1 MEEVAV
7 NLQPAE
13 KTMEGSKLS
22 TEKQQL
28 SPADASDAK
37 AKITLNAPRSSK
49 LSMVDTNIYT
59 KSLLNKNIALSIS
72 QIGSNIKEVLE
83 EIIMNEIEGKC
94 IVEGYV
100 KPNSVKVINY
110 SSGIVKGENIVFD
123 VKFECLVCFPV
134 EGMELT
140 CVVKDVTKAGIRALS
155 ETEPSPFIVFVARDH
170 NNMKKEFSSVT
181 AGDIINVKVIG
192 QRYELNDPNIF
203 IIAELLH
210 SSEPRLKKKLV
221 ISDE

>member
-7 NLQPAE
+7 NLQQMPVSE
-13 KTMEGSKLS
+13 PKQS
-22 TEKQQL
+22 TGEQKMSL
-28 SPADASDAK
+28 VEESDAK

-170 NNMKKEFSSVT
+170 NNMKK
-181 AGDIINVKVIG
+181 D
-192 QRYELNDPNIF
+192 LNKD
-203 IIAELLH
+203 
-210 SSEPRLKKKLV
+210 
-221 ISDE
+221 

>member
-7 NLQPAE
+7 NLQQMPVSEPKQSTGEQALSLGE
-13 KTMEGSKLS
+13 DSGVKT
-22 TEKQQL
+22 
-28 SPADASDAK
+28 
-37 AKITLNAPRSSK
+37 KITLNAPRSSK

-59 KSLLNKNIALSIS
+59 KSLLNKQLALSIT
-72 QIGSNIKEVLE
+72 QIGSNIKEVLK
-83 EIIMNEIEGKC
+83 EIIMNTIEGKC

-181 AGDIINVKVIG
+181 VGDIISVKVIG

-203 IIAELLH
+203 IIAELMN

-221 ISDE
+221 ISDD